1 VTVVGVKRQKAD
13 FADAKPDTVVNR
25 GEGLIV
31 AGSTKLVEA
40 LAALM

>member
-1 VTVVGVKRQKAD
+1 VTVVDVKRLKAD
-13 FADAKPDTVVNR
+13 FAYAKPDTVVNR

-31 AGSTKLVEA
+31 AGPTKLVEA